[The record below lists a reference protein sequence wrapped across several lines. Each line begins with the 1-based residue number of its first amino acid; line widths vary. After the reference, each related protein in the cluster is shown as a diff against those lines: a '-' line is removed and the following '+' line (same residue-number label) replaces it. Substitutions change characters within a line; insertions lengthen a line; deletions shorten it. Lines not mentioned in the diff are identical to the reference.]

1 MSEDTEVFCNNC
13 FAGME
18 SDEHHEKCVR
28 RREELRARISDAI
41 SEADDEF
48 LILGDN
54 YGAAPNLT
62 AIADAVIDGLG
73 LILESR
79 FVYATDLARDDEPV
93 TEDMAQRVVGKWE
106 KQ

>member
-1 MSEDTEVFCNNC
+1 MSDDTEVFCSNC

-28 RREELRARISDAI
+28 PREELRTRIADAI
-41 SEADDEF
+41 SEVDDEF
-48 LILGDN
+48 TILGDV

-93 TEDMAQRVVGKWE
+93 TDAMAQRVVGKWE
-106 KQ
+106 PK

>member
-1 MSEDTEVFCNNC
+1 MSDDTEVFCNNC

-28 RREELRARISDAI
+28 PREELRTRIADAI
-41 SEADDEF
+41 SEADNEF
-48 LILGDN
+48 PILGDD

-62 AIADAVIDGLG
+62 AIADAVIDALG
-73 LILESR
+73 LIMESSMFGGR
-79 FVYATDLARDDEPV
+79 RDEGAPYAA
-93 TEDMAQRVVGKWE
+93 ARVVGKWA

>member
-1 MSEDTEVFCNNC
+1 MSDDTEVFCNNC

-28 RREELRARISDAI
+28 PREELRTRIADAI
-41 SEADDEF
+41 SEADAEF
-48 LILGDN
+48 TILGDD

-62 AIADAVIDGLG
+62 AIADAVIDALG
-73 LILESR
+73 LIMESR

-93 TEDMAQRVVGKWE
+93 TEDMAQRAVGKWE